1 MQVESAYI
9 HIPFCDHICYYC
21 DFNKVFLK
29 GQPVDD
35 YVDKLVEEM
44 KYTIANNP
52 TNQLKTIFVGGGT
65 PTVLNENQLK
75 KLCEGIRTNLP
86 FEDGE
91 FTFEANPGDLSED
104 KLRILKEYGVNRLS
118 FGVQSFNDELLKKIG
133 RTHTSK
139 EVYQTVHKAQSAGF
153 TNISIDLIYSLP
165 GQTEED
171 FKDTLSKAF
180 QLELPHYSSYSLI
193 VEPKTIFYNLMKKG
207 KLHLPSE
214 ESEANMYSLLMDEM
228 GKHGYEQYE
237 ISNFSKPGYESRHNL
252 VYWNNEEYYG
262 FGAGAHGYVDGTRQS
277 NIGPIKKYIEKI
289 QDKQLPIFETNV
301 LTPAE
306 MMEEHMFLGLRK
318 NEGISISQF
327 NNRFDKPLLTVFEK
341 PIKEMIEKGW
351 LEIVEGYVRLTK
363 AGRFFGNEVF
373 QSFLVL

>member
-1 MQVESAYI
+1 M
-9 HIPFCDHICYYC
+9 
-21 DFNKVFLK
+21 
-29 GQPVDD
+29 
-35 YVDKLVEEM
+35 
-44 KYTIANNP
+44 
-52 TNQLKTIFVGGGT
+52 
-65 PTVLNENQLK
+65 
-75 KLCEGIRTNLP
+75 
-86 FEDGE
+86 
-91 FTFEANPGDLSED
+91 
-104 KLRILKEYGVNRLS
+104 NRLS

-262 FGAGAHGYVDGTRQS
+262 FGAGAHGYVDGMRQS

-363 AGRFFGNEVF
+363 TGRFFGNEVF